1 MSPRRSHDLSLGDAG
16 AAPLEAGPGASA
28 GTGAQAAVLVDDLVV
43 RFGALEAVGGV
54 SFAVSPGEVFG
65 LLGPNGAGKT
75 TTIRVLTTLLAPTS
89 GRAIV
94 AGYDVRSDSLAVR
107 ASIGYIPQAI
117 SVDGALTASENLDF
131 YGRVTGVAG
140 RQRRERIAEAI
151 ETMDLAPM
159 LDRLARTLSGGMLR
173 RLEIATALL
182 NRPAV
187 LFLDEP
193 TVGLDPSARRMVWE
207 RLDALREQ
215 AGTTIVV
222 TTHLMEEAEHH
233 CDRLAVID
241 RGRLVEQGEPSE
253 LLERHETS
261 SLEEVFTLVTG
272 RPLDELG
279 NDDDEEGRISDV
291 RAQRRVARRLG

>member
-1 MSPRRSHDLSLGDAG
+1 MNATGLFSGEAG
-16 AAPLEAGPGASA
+16 IPPAAAAP
-28 GTGAQAAVLVDDLVV
+28 AVLVDDLVV
-43 RFGALEAVGGV
+43 RFGELEAVGGV
-54 SFAVSPGEVFG
+54 SFAVAPGEVFG

-75 TTIRVLTTLLAPTS
+75 TTIRVLTTLLAPS
-89 GRAIV
+89 AGRALV
-94 AGYDVRSDSLAVR
+94 AGYDVRSEGLEVR

-117 SVDGALTASENLDF
+117 SVDGALTARENLDF

-140 RQRRERIAEAI
+140 RERRERIAEAI
-151 ETMDLAPM
+151 DTMELQPM

-193 TVGLDPSARRMVWE
+193 TVGLDPSARRMVWD

-233 CDRLAVID
+233 CERLAVID
-241 RGRLVEQGEPSE
+241 RGRLVEQGEPAE
-253 LLERHETS
+253 LLERHGTA

-272 RPLDELG
+272 RPLSERGSEDE
-279 NDDDEEGRISDV
+279 DDEGRLSDV